1 MAYRVRLR
9 PGVLGR
15 VARWGLPD
23 SVFVE
28 VHLRLGSEHL
38 GAKPSLLLE
47 TTDDPR
53 EGMVYRFGIVD
64 PDNRFC
70 EHLFE
75 FAVRYDQDEETLW
88 VVRGRH
94 IRFDII

>member
-1 MAYRVRLR
+1 M
-9 PGVLGR
+9 
-15 VARWGLPD
+15 
-23 SVFVE
+23 
-28 VHLRLGSEHL
+28 VH
-38 GAKPSLLLE
+38 
-47 TTDDPR
+47 
-53 EGMVYRFGIVD
+53 RFGIVD

-75 FAVRYDQDEETLW
+75 FAVRYDQDEETLC